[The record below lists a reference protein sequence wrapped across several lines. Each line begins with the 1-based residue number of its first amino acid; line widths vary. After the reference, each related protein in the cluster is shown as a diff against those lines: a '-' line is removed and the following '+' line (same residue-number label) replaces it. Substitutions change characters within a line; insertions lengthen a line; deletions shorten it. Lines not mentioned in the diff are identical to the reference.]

1 MFIFSYCIY
10 CIYCINWNI
19 PKKVCSFGQ
28 NPFSKRPNWSCC
40 CFYSMTNTLGNVYKV
55 WSLQWPMN
63 DKRKSVTQNKFTS
76 LILQFNISSSRFEF
90 FIALIQYHEFD
101 LLKHMLLQNAY
112 YYLSSLRLGSI
123 LASIYNFL
131 HIVSF
136 IPIDKSHNS
145 KNQNG
150 DDKLHHISISAKDNS

>member
-1 MFIFSYCIY
+1 
-10 CIYCINWNI
+10 
-19 PKKVCSFGQ
+19 
-28 NPFSKRPNWSCC
+28 
-40 CFYSMTNTLGNVYKV
+40 
-55 WSLQWPMN
+55 MN
-63 DKRKSVTQNKFTS
+63 NKRKSVTQNKFTS
-76 LILQFNISSSRFEF
+76 LILQFNIISSRFEF

-150 DDKLHHISISAKDNS
+150 DDKLHHISISAKDNISYIKAKLKRHRISMVSSFKLSIVECIFKYFKETFVFY